1 MTRMTQGNETDGDT
15 EVKPLRVLVLRN
27 ASRTA
32 VRGTHTCAAN
42 VPKSR
47 AEGNFTVLL
56 WMETGALKV
65 AGSANSIPLCVEN
78 SVAKH

>member
-1 MTRMTQGNETDGDT
+1 MGDT
-15 EVKPLRVLVLRN
+15 EVKPLSVLVLRN

-32 VRGTHTCAAN
+32 VKGAHTCAAN

-47 AEGNFTVLL
+47 AEGNSTALL
-56 WMETGALKV
+56 WMETGALKA
-65 AGSANSIPLCVEN
+65 AGSANSILLCVES